1 MDELNFEVTFIDKI
15 ENIGSLIE
23 HKEISNDV
31 KSEADWLLK
40 NNFVF
45 KISDSIGGKTKCLK
59 RIVNK
64 KARKSL

>member
-1 MDELNFEVTFIDKI
+1 LDELNFEVIFIDKI

-23 HKEISNDV
+23 YKEISNDDV

-45 KISDSIGGKTKCLK
+45 KISDRLFPYK
-59 RIVNK
+59 
-64 KARKSL
+64 

>member
-45 KISDSIGGKTKCLK
+45 KISDRLFPYK
-59 RIVNK
+59 
-64 KARKSL
+64 